1 MSRRITLSL
10 VVFLIIIS
18 SNNLSSIS
26 GNQLPEKEAPVLN
39 QSFQTAISK
48 VDLVINTYLMIARMN
63 LTIEYIQIEEN
74 ATKFIDTVSI
84 KGNASDVSVIDSQSN
99 ELLITSEYNETLDET
114 SITFQL
120 QRALNLGEKYS
131 ALVFGLIPTTT
142 LFQNRMLDF
151 SVNWTQTVSVFSAI
165 VYLEKYLVLLS
176 TTPPPQTT
184 SVIDQR
190 IKMTWD
196 TIMLDDFNLVVEF
209 KASLAYEVIS
219 VSPTVWNIGNI
230 TRSRTTLKQK
240 FTIQNL
246 VNSYVRV
253 DIVTN
258 DSRLDIVDFI
268 ILNPL
273 AQKEIIAELD
283 ISQEGSFAGDI
294 SFSTNMSLLE
304 ITCEVSVYVEKGSN
318 PWTIVGLVLG
328 IAFLILGGFAFY
340 MYRQLKPVE
349 QVIEDKKT
357 QEQIKG
363 MNIEKLKGFLNENEM
378 LVIKEV
384 IEHPG
389 ISQAQIVRNT
399 EISKAT
405 LSRIVAKME
414 RKGLIYK
421 KSVGMSHQLYL
432 DKDSSFFRYAKK

>member
-1 MSRRITLSL
+1 MSRRTALSM
-10 VVFLIIIS
+10 VIFLIIIS
-18 SNNLSSIS
+18 STNLSHIS
-26 GNQLPEKEAPVLN
+26 GKQIPEKEAPVLN

-48 VDLVINTYLMIARMN
+48 VDLVVNIYLMIARMN

-74 ATKFIDTVSI
+74 ATRFLDTVTI
-84 KGNASDVSVIDSQSN
+84 KGNVSDVSVVDSLSN
-99 ELLITSEYNETLDET
+99 ELLIISGYNETLDVT

-131 ALVFGLIPTTT
+131 ALIFGLIPTKTIV
-142 LFQNRMLDF
+142 QNRMLDF

-190 IKMTWD
+190 IMMTWD

-219 VSPTVWNIGNI
+219 VSPTIWNIGNI
-230 TRSRTTLKQK
+230 TRSGKTLKQK

-246 VNSYVRV
+246 INSYVRV
-253 DIVTN
+253 NIVTN
-258 DSRLDIVDFI
+258 DSRLEIVNFI
-268 ILNPL
+268 VLNPSS
-273 AQKEIIAELD
+273 QKEIIAELD
-283 ISQEGSFAGDI
+283 ISQEGSFAGAI
-294 SFSTNMSLLE
+294 FFSTNMSLLE
-304 ITCEVSVYVEKGSN
+304 ITCEVSVYVEEGSN
-318 PWTIVGLVLG
+318 PWTVVGLVLG
-328 IAFLILGGFAFY
+328 IAFLALGGFAFY

-357 QEQIKG
+357 QEQIRG
-363 MNIEKLKGFLNENEM
+363 MNIEKLEGFLNENEM

-384 IEHPG
+384 IENPG

-414 RKGLIYK
+414 RKGLVYK

-432 DKDSSFFRYAKK
+432 DKESSFFKFAKK